1 MAALIEVERLAK
13 SYRRGAQELEI
24 LRDLDFRVAQGEFVA
39 LMGASGS
46 GKSTLLNILGCLDR
60 HSSGRYLF
68 AGRDMSGLGDEALSL
83 FRSREVGFIFQG
95 FNLVSQFSVLENVE
109 LPFLYAPDYCADVRA
124 RCIDALGRVGL
135 AARLEHKP
143 SELSGGEMQR
153 VAIARAIVMLP
164 RLILAD
170 EPTGNL
176 DSVSGGQILDILDEL
191 NRNGATILIVTHDV
205 GVAARASRQMRLE
218 DGRFAR

>member
-1 MAALIEVERLAK
+1 MAALIEVERMAK
-13 SYRRGAQELEI
+13 SYRRGTQELRI
-24 LRDLDFRVAQGEFVA
+24 LRNLDFQIERGEFA
-39 LMGASGS
+39 AIMGASGS

-68 AGRDMSGLGDEALSL
+68 DGHDMSGLDDAALSL
-83 FRSREVGFIFQG
+83 FRSREVGFVFQG

-109 LPFLYAPDYCADVRA
+109 LPFLYAPDYCTDMRA
-124 RCIDALGRVGL
+124 RCVEALARVGL
-135 AARLEHKP
+135 SARLQHLP

-176 DSVSGGQILDILDEL
+176 DSTTGGQILDILEEL
-191 NRNGATILIVTHDV
+191 NRNGATVLVVTHDA
-205 GVAARASRQMRLE
+205 GIAARTHRQLRLE
-218 DGRFAR
+218 DGHFA

>member
-1 MAALIEVERLAK
+1 MAALIEVERMAK
-13 SYRRGAQELEI
+13 SYRRGAHELKI
-24 LRDLDFRVAQGEFVA
+24 LCDLDFKVERGEFA
-39 LMGASGS
+39 AIMGASGS

-60 HSSGRYLF
+60 HSSGRYSF
-68 AGRDMSGLGDEALSL
+68 DGHDMSGLDDAALSL
-83 FRSREVGFIFQG
+83 FRSREVGFVFQG

-109 LPFLYAPDYCADVRA
+109 LPFLYAPDYCTDMRV
-124 RCIDALGRVGL
+124 RCIEALARVGL
-135 AARLEHKP
+135 AARLQHLP

-176 DSVSGGQILDILDEL
+176 DSATGGQILDILEDL
-191 NRNGATILIVTHDV
+191 NRNGATVLVVTHDASI
-205 GVAARASRQMRLE
+205 AARTQRQLRLE
-218 DGRFAR
+218 DGHFA